1 MRAVLPVAWRRF
13 LAGFEPAGP
22 QAGWATR
29 STHLAVR
36 NAFLLAV
43 LVFQG
48 LVAVALVAEGYGRAW
63 LVPILGAHAA
73 LALAAWRA
81 LRGGF
86 PPGLLPVLLY
96 AFAAVDIA
104 LTSDQEGV
112 IVYSASWMAHLANA
126 LPSFFISGRR
136 AFAAQLAGFGL
147 YAAVVLSAHPDWGP
161 IIVRGE
167 AIAGFSIF
175 LGTRAAVAVLAE
187 LTARADL
194 RAAEAAAEAE
204 RAAWLRQ
211 VGQEAAEAARVLHD
225 TVINTLAALASGGGA
240 IRDTAMVRDRCR
252 SDVATVTALLD
263 TTSPPEVTPGPL
275 DALVHTGLDVR
286 RTGLDDD
293 ALVAALGDVPAVAE
307 ALGRAAY
314 EVAQNAAK
322 HAGVDEI
329 EVDVRRAAGGVRV
342 TVTDRGVGFDPAR
355 TALRGLATSVRQRA
369 EAAGIEVD
377 LTSAPGAGTTV
388 VLTAPA
394 TSPPPAAHGLAAWS
408 TDDLAAVVSTVRSGA
423 VWMWSVGVLLA
434 GIVLEVGTYPGRLTP
449 TYLTLV
455 LGAVAVLLMWRTRT
469 ASARVRRLV
478 LGTLVVLD
486 VVGLALSISTSD
498 WAQVDPVLW
507 QTVSTTGILLL
518 LFVQSGSRAAGRW
531 GLGAHLA
538 TAVVIAAAVAPRSTS
553 SSLIV
558 LTGGTIGVLL
568 VLAFGRFDRAIG
580 EIGALF
586 AADDR
591 ALHASR
597 VEAQERQAATD
608 ARARW
613 RSAGLQPALALL
625 DGIGSGRLDPADAEV
640 RLACGH
646 EESYLRQLIQL
657 DPELVRMGPWF
668 VRALSKARERQVRF
682 AVRSGDREPERPA
695 DARALGRLVLAAV
708 RTVPSDAELTVTL
721 FGSSAGLTLTV
732 VAPHP
737 TLEPVADRWAAPAG
751 ATATFTPLGTQDL
764 VEVRLPAPAFS

>member
-1 MRAVLPVAWRRF
+1 MRAALPVAWRRF
-13 LAGFEPAGP
+13 VSGFEPDAP

-29 STHLAVR
+29 STYLAIR
-36 NAFLLAV
+36 NAFLVAV
-43 LVFQG
+43 LVFQA
-48 LVAVALVAEGYGRAW
+48 LVAVALLAEGHDHAW
-63 LVPILGAHAA
+63 LLPILGAHAA

-86 PPGLLPVLLY
+86 PAGLLPVLLY
-96 AFAAVDIA
+96 ALAALDIG
-104 LTSDQEGV
+104 LTSDQQGV
-112 IVYSASWMAHLANA
+112 IVYTASWMAHLANA
-126 LPSFFISGRR
+126 LPSFFLPGRR
-136 AFAAQLAGFGL
+136 AFVAQLTGFGV
-147 YAAVVLSAHPDWGP
+147 YAGVVLSVHPDWGP

-167 AIAGFSIF
+167 TIAGFSIF

-187 LTARADL
+187 LTARADE

-240 IRDTAMVRDRCR
+240 TRDAAVVRDRCR
-252 SDVATVTALLD
+252 SDVAKVTALLD
-263 TTSPPEVTPGPL
+263 ATPPPEPSAGPL
-275 DALVHTGLDVR
+275 DALFHTGLDIR

-293 ALVAALGDVPAVAE
+293 ALVAALDDVPTAE

-329 EVDVRRAAGGVRV
+329 EVDVRRTTGGVRV
-342 TVTDRGVGFDPAR
+342 TLVDRGVGFDPAR
-355 TALRGLATSVRQRA
+355 TVLRGLATSVRQRA
-369 EAAGIEVD
+369 GAVGIEVD
-377 LTSAPGAGTTV
+377 LTSAPGSGTTV
-388 VLTAPA
+388 VLTAPGTA
-394 TSPPPAAHGLAAWS
+394 PRPAPQGLAAWS
-408 TDDLAAVVSTVRSGA
+408 TDDLAAVVSTVRTGA
-423 VWMWSVGVLLA
+423 VWMWSIGVLLA

-449 TYLTLV
+449 TYLTLA
-455 LGAVAVLLMWRTRT
+455 LGALAVLVMWRTRT
-469 ASARVRRLV
+469 ASARVRRLA

-486 VVGLALSISTSD
+486 VVGLALSISTSE

-518 LFVQSGSRAAGRW
+518 LHVHSGSRLAGRF

-538 TAVVIAAAVAPRSTS
+538 TAVVIAAAVAPWSTS
-553 SSLIV
+553 SALIV

-568 VLAFGRFDRAIG
+568 VLAFGRFDRALG
-580 EIGALF
+580 EIGTLL

-608 ARARW
+608 ARTRW

-625 DGIGSGRLDPADAEV
+625 ADIGAGRLDPTDPAV
-640 RLACGH
+640 RAACGH

-682 AVRSGDREPERPA
+682 AVRSGDREPEEPA

-721 FGSSAGLTLTV
+721 FGSGDGLTLTV
-732 VAPHP
+732 VGTHP
-737 TLEPVADRWAAPAG
+737 GLEPVADRWRAPAG
-751 ATATFTPLGTQDL
+751 ATATFTPLGAQDL